1 MAQQLSASQANL
13 HQGSQILELP
23 DLFDLIKVSIVD
35 DFGDDDASFTMEDL
49 MGHDDISPTFEKDAN
64 KSHDAF
70 VLGRE
75 EKKKFQKY
83 LASCPEIN
91 FEKTTTTDSPRKHK
105 SSKKTKRTREAPS
118 RTVSCN
124 AADQRG
130 DTLVRPKRELR
141 KAWAE
146 SRSFSCIAE
155 VQTREVRN
163 TASSRQKK
171 ESRKSHNDPLH
182 SSVPLYSSFSR
193 IDFEKEEDQR
203 ERRGPSINAHQVEFG
218 RSFSSIAHVSGP
230 RKKIDKNDDSFS
242 DVLDKIARWKKTTE
256 RDDRLSMR
264 ATRTIDIEEE
274 VDVNKVSKEEVSAL
288 EENTKRDE
296 AAPARR
302 ERSIRK
308 ERSAEPAEIPLER
321 KYRRKKSLRATR
333 TIDIEEEVDVNKVS
347 KEEVSALQENT
358 KREEAAPARRERSI
372 RKERSAEPAE
382 IPLERKYRRKK
393 SLRATRTIDIEEE
406 VDVNKVSKEEVSALE
421 ENTKREEAAPARRER
436 WSRKE
441 RSAEPAEIPFE
452 TKYRRK
458 KSLRNMMGGS
468 LRNIFVRSSDDPNR
482 KKMSFR
488 SNSGSSKHLPT
499 HPSDDSKP
507 TSSKPHQ
514 PEPEPEPLSPK
525 QELDNYLGQAFMRH
539 LSREFSKSQSTF

>member
-288 EENTKRDE
+288 
-296 AAPARR
+296 
-302 ERSIRK
+302 
-308 ERSAEPAEIPLER
+308 
-321 KYRRKKSLRATR
+321 
-333 TIDIEEEVDVNKVS
+333 
-347 KEEVSALQENT
+347 QENT

-382 IPLERKYRRKK
+382 IPLER
-393 SLRATRTIDIEEE
+393 
-406 VDVNKVSKEEVSALE
+406 
-421 ENTKREEAAPARRER
+421 
-436 WSRKE
+436 
-441 RSAEPAEIPFE
+441 
-452 TKYRRK
+452 KYRRK